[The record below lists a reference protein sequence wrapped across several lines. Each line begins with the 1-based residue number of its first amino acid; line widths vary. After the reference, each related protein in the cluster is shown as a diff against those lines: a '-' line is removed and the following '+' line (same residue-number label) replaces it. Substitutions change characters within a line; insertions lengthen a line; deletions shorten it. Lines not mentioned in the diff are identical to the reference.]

1 MISNKNF
8 TSKFLLFI
16 IWINFIRCR
25 RTIIRST
32 ESTHFNDLH
41 CRLLKR
47 AFKATTAET
56 NYETFIMIQ
65 LFKVDR
71 SKNCTIK
78 NVYIAVAIPLNDK
91 DGMLVKVNEKKL
103 LQREKPNKWLK
114 E

>member
-16 IWINFIRCR
+16 IWINFICCR

-78 NVYIAVAIPLNDK
+78 NVYIAVAIPINDK
-91 DGMLVKVNEKKL
+91 DGMLIKVNENKKSA
-103 LQREKPNKWLK
+103 NKGKIQWL
-114 E
+114 EE

>member
-78 NVYIAVAIPLNDK
+78 NVYIAVATPLNDK